1 MLSAFGSGPP
11 SLSHALLNQRL
22 GLLHSPLAL
31 IFRPYKKNMNG
42 TGTSS
47 TATQPKI
54 VPPQSTPISWYI
66 APTTRG
72 NAPAN
77 MERMNVLVATAL
89 VAYRVKVSI
98 REFSAAWKIDVKLKP
113 VMPMPIIEGQ

>member
-1 MLSAFGSGPP
+1 MAYLCMKPTGGPKMLSDGSGPP
-11 SLSHALLNQRL
+11 TLRNLWLNQRL

-47 TATQPKI
+47 TATHPNI
-54 VPPQSTPISWYI
+54 VLPQSTPMLWYI
-66 APTTRG
+66 APTNRG

-77 MERMNVLVATAL
+77 TERMNVLAATAL
-89 VAYRVKVSI
+89 AAYRVKVSI
-98 REFSAAWKIDVKLKP
+98 R
-113 VMPMPIIEGQ
+113 